1 MEVMASVLQEADY
14 DDFEMYPDEPP
25 KPPRDEEIDRAKPTI
40 LKLYANGEEV
50 FYGRQ
55 IEVFLEKRFFHW
67 ITNKAIREL
76 IRGGRLNVEVRRL
89 NGNMTVHFMFLPS
102 HRYYKRQAN
111 ELLDVIVKYS
121 DPVVTSA
128 CGKQAEQNF
137 LTALPF
143 RRFISVA
150 RSTREYKGR
159 KWVKTKEDL
168 DFIVERDNV
177 AYGCEV
183 KNRLDYIERDELE
196 SKLEMCKFL
205 KIRPVFIMRQSA
217 KSYNKMIIDAGG
229 YVMLF
234 DKQVYP
240 PSLQRL
246 ADEVREK
253 TGLPVVASDKVPD
266 SILDRFLEWYKK
278 SL

>member
-1 MEVMASVLQEADY
+1 MASVLQEDEY
-14 DDFEMYPDEPP
+14 EDFERYPDEVAG
-25 KPPRDEEIDRAKPTI
+25 PPRDEEIDRAKPAV

-50 FYGRQ
+50 YYGRQ

-76 IRGGRLNVEVRRL
+76 IRGGKLKAEVRRL
-89 NGNMTVHFMFLPS
+89 NGNMIAHFMFLPNP
-102 HRYYKRQAN
+102 RYYKRQAN

-121 DPVVTSA
+121 YPVVT
-128 CGKQAEQNF
+128 
-137 LTALPF
+137 
-143 RRFISVA
+143 
-150 RSTREYKGR
+150 
-159 KWVKTKEDL
+159 
-168 DFIVERDNV
+168 
-177 AYGCEV
+177 
-183 KNRLDYIERDELE
+183 ERDELE

-217 KSYNKMIIDAGG
+217 KSYNKMMIDQGG

-240 PSLQRL
+240 PNLQSLVE
-246 ADEVREK
+246 EVRDK

-266 SILDRFLEWYKK
+266 SILDRFLKWHSR